1 MDNKESILRKIK
13 NLLELAENNPS
24 EQEALSASLMAQKL
38 INKYNIEV
46 AQLEGSDEQPIETA
60 FFETGVDKSWKYS
73 LGVIVGNNFRCK
85 TYWIGSRQIA
95 FMGYSQDIQIA
106 KEVFKTL
113 FKTCDTLGRRLQ
125 KKAYVKTGTSAGVYA
140 SYTKGF
146 IAGVKKK
153 LDEQCTALLI
163 VTPTEVT
170 DAFEEFCKSPT
181 VKHSPIKPRK
191 DAVDMSALHQGFQDG
206 KDAISSKRL
215 Q

>member
-1 MDNKESILRKIK
+1 MSNKENILRKIK

-46 AQLEGSDEQPIETA
+46 AQLEGSDEQSIDTV

-73 LGVIVGNNFRCK
+73 LGNIVGENFRCK
-85 TYWIGSRQIA
+85 TYWIGSRQVA
-95 FMGYSQDIQIA
+95 FMGYSQDIEIA

-146 IAGVKKK
+146 VAGVRKK
-153 LDEQCTALLI
+153 LGEQCTALLI
-163 VTPTEVT
+163 VTPQEVT
-170 DAFEEFCKSPT
+170 DAFAEFCKSPT
-181 VKHSPIKPRK
+181 VKSSPVKPRK
-191 DAVDMSALHQGFQDG
+191 DAMNARALNQGFQDG
-206 KDAISSKRL
+206 KDAVSSKRL
-215 Q
+215 K